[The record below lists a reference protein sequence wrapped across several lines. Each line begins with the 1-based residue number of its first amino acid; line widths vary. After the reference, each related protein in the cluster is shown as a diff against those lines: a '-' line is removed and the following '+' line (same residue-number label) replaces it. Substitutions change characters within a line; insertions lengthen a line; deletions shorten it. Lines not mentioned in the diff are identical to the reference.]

1 MAPHVIIENLAYR
14 YFEGGDPVF
23 SDLSLEI
30 PGGSCCALLGPT
42 AAGKTTLLEILSG
55 VAGSQCK
62 TSVSAG
68 SIQIGQERYT
78 PIPKTTLFPSVGLV
92 LQDPEVQ
99 ISGIKRTI
107 ESEVAFTLEQL
118 SIPASEKQQR
128 VRTTLKDL
136 ALAPLAQRHPLE
148 VSGGERQRIA
158 LASILVAT
166 PSLLLLDEPA
176 NALDGRSQQLLRE
189 KLRILKRNSTIIVS
203 DYSIDF
209 TLGLA
214 DMFLVL
220 SSGRIVFQGTSADL
234 FRNIDT
240 LREFLPLDSW
250 RLLRGRQSRTR
261 VRLPL

>member
-1 MAPHVIIENLAYR
+1 MALRINIENLSYR

-23 SDLSLEI
+23 SDFSLEI
-30 PGGSCCALLGPT
+30 PEGSCCALLGPT
-42 AAGKTTLLEILSG
+42 RAGKTTILEILSG

-62 TSVSAG
+62 TSVASG
-68 SIQIGQERYT
+68 SVLIGQQSYT
-78 PIPKTTLFPSVGLV
+78 PIPNVSLFPTVGLV

-99 ISGIKRTI
+99 ISGIKETV

-118 SIPASEKQQR
+118 PFPLLEKQQR
-128 VRTTLKDL
+128 VRTILNDL
-136 ALAPLAQRHPLE
+136 ALAPLAQRHPMD

-158 LASILVAT
+158 LASILAAA

-189 KLRILKRNSTIIVS
+189 NLRVRKGTTTIIVS

-209 TLGLA
+209 SLGLA
-214 DMFLVL
+214 DLFVVL
-220 SSGRIVFQGTSADL
+220 SAGRIVFQGGSDDV
-234 FRNIDT
+234 FRNIDA
-240 LREFLPLDSW
+240 LRDLLPLEYW
-250 RLLRGRQSRTR
+250 ELLRGRRPRTR